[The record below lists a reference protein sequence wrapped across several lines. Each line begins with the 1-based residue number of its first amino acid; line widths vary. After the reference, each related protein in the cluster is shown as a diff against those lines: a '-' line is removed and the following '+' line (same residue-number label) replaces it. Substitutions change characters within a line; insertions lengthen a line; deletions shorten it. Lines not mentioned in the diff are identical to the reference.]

1 MTPPEVTNPPEPIAP
16 DLFMSQTAR
25 APLALRHRMSLTP
38 LSLKSGGVV
47 RVMTWPRTL
56 LGDSIAR
63 PGRKVGPGEEGI
75 GAADRNVGAGL
86 VAIRQAV
93 DGELLSHRHA
103 VAVEAPRDI

>member
-47 RVMTWPRTL
+47 RVMTWPRML
-56 LGDSIAR
+56 LVRGVAR
-63 PGRKVGPGEEGI
+63 PRCIVVQAKKALAPLTATVGS
-75 GAADRNVGAGL
+75 N
-86 VAIRQAV
+86 
-93 DGELLSHRHA
+93 
-103 VAVEAPRDI
+103 